1 MAAAIAEPPHL
12 ETDLK
17 TLCLS
22 TVATQWRPLA
32 EQAAASVSRRPT
44 TWLSWSIW
52 R

>member
-1 MAAAIAEPPHL
+1 MVTAIAEPPHL

-32 EQAAASVSRRPT
+32 EQASRRPT

>member
-1 MAAAIAEPPHL
+1 MATTTIEPPHL

-22 TVATQWRPLA
+22 TVAAQWRPLA
-32 EQAAASVSRRPT
+32 EQAAASGRRRPT
-44 TWLSWSIW
+44 TWPDWCTW